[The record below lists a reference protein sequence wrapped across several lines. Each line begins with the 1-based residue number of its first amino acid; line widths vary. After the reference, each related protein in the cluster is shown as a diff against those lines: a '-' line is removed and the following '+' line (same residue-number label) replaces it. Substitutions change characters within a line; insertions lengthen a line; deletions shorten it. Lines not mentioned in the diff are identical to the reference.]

1 MKVKRNLGWLAL
13 LLFIALF
20 PATLGRISPYYNTV
34 LILVGIYV
42 ILAVSLDL
50 LIGFAGQISV
60 GHAAFFALG
69 AYTSGILTAKHSIS
83 PSIAL
88 LGGLFVSGFVAWGIG
103 RAVLRLKGY
112 YLAMATL
119 GLNAVIVKL
128 ITGFASI
135 TGGASGLLN
144 IPPFQ
149 IFGLTLQ
156 DHTYYYYFVWG
167 IVILVIL
174 SCLGLA
180 KSPFGS
186 ALIAIHSDEEAAST
200 LGIDCPKY
208 KLHVFVISSMLAGV
222 AGSLFAHFMGF
233 IAPDDF
239 DIFTSILV
247 LVMLFLG
254 GVGTIYG
261 AALGAA
267 FLKLLPEVTYRF
279 QTYELFFH
287 GLILILVLIFMP
299 KGLLGI
305 LTNVKNRLLGS
316 RHLLNPSSSG
326 KELRRS

>member
-1 MKVKRNLGWLAL
+1 VKVRRNLWWLAL
-13 LLFIALF
+13 LLLIALL

-60 GHAAFFALG
+60 GHAAFFAMG
-69 AYTSGILTAKHSIS
+69 AYTSGILTARYAIS
-83 PSIAL
+83 PFVAL
-88 LGGLFVSGFVAWGIG
+88 ICGLFTSGLVAWGIG

-128 ITGFASI
+128 ITGFVSF

-144 IPPFQ
+144 IPPFH
-149 IFGLTLQ
+149 IFGLTFQ
-156 DHTYYYYFVWG
+156 DHRYYYYFVWG
-167 IVILVIL
+167 IVILVIA
-174 SCLGLA
+174 SCLALA
-180 KSPFGS
+180 KSPFGG
-186 ALIAIHSDEEAAST
+186 ALIALHSDEEAAST
-200 LGIDCPKY
+200 LGIDCPRF
-208 KLHVFVISSMLAGV
+208 KLHVFVIASMFAGL

-239 DIFTSILV
+239 DIFTSILI
-247 LVMLFLG
+247 LVMPFLG

-261 AALGAA
+261 AALGAV
-267 FLKLLPEVTYRF
+267 FLKLLPEVTYGL
-279 QTYELFFH
+279 QDYELFLH

-305 LTNVKNRLLGS
+305 LTSIKNRVLGS
-316 RHLLNPSSSG
+316 KDLLNPASPRM
-326 KELRRS
+326 EP

>member
-1 MKVKRNLGWLAL
+1 VSAKRNTGSLIL
-13 LLFIALF
+13 LLLIALF
-20 PATLGRISPYYNTV
+20 PVTLGRISPYYNTL

-69 AYTSGILTAKHSIS
+69 AYTSGILTARHGFS
-83 PSIAL
+83 PSTAL
-88 LGGLFVSGFVAWGIG
+88 LCGLFVSGFVAWGIG
-103 RAVLRLKGY
+103 GAVLRLKGY

-128 ITGFASI
+128 IMCFASI

-149 IFGLTLQ
+149 VFGFSLQ
-156 DHTYYYYFVWG
+156 DHAHYYYFVWG
-167 IVILVIL
+167 VVVLVI
-174 SCLGLA
+174 SCCLVLVRSPLGSTLV
-180 KSPFGS
+180 
-186 ALIAIHSDEEAAST
+186 AIHSDEEAAST

-239 DIFTSILV
+239 DIFTSILI

-279 QTYELFFH
+279 QQYELFFH

-305 LTNVKNRLLGS
+305 LTSIKNGLLQS
-316 RHLLNPSSSG
+316 R
-326 KELRRS
+326 RRSKPCP

>member
-1 MKVKRNLGWLAL
+1 MNVRRNIGWLIP
-13 LLFIALF
+13 LLFIGLF
-20 PATLGRISPYYNTV
+20 PVTLGRISPYYNTV

-60 GHAAFFALG
+60 GHAAFYAIG
-69 AYTSGILTAKHSIS
+69 AYTSGILTAKHGIS
-83 PSIAL
+83 PFVAL
-88 LGGLFVSGFVAWGIG
+88 LCGLFASGLVAWGIG

-128 ITGFASI
+128 ITCLASI

-144 IPPFQ
+144 IPPFR
-149 IFGLTLQ
+149 IFGLTFQ
-156 DHTYYYYFVWG
+156 DHTYYYYCVWG
-167 IVILVIL
+167 AVVLVI
-174 SCLGLA
+174 SCCLALA
-180 KSPFGS
+180 KSPFGT
-186 ALIAIHSDEEAAST
+186 ALIAIHSDEEAAGT

-279 QTYELFFH
+279 QNYELFFH

-305 LTNVKNRLLGS
+305 LTHTKDWLFRT
-316 RHLLNPSSSG
+316 
-326 KELRRS
+326 KYRSNASLKGTEP

>member
-1 MKVKRNLGWLAL
+1 MKIRSKIGWVIL

-20 PATLGRISPYYNTV
+20 PVTLGRISPYYNTV

-60 GHAAFFALG
+60 GHAAFYAIG
-69 AYTSGILTAKHSIS
+69 AYTSGILTAKYGIS
-83 PSIAL
+83 PSVAL
-88 LGGLFVSGFVAWGIG
+88 ICGLIVSGFVAWGIG

-119 GLNAVIVKL
+119 GLNAVIIKL
-128 ITGFASI
+128 ITYLASV

-144 IPPFQ
+144 IPPFR
-149 IFGLTLQ
+149 IFGLTFQ
-156 DHTYYYYFVWG
+156 DHTYYYYCVWG
-167 IVILVIL
+167 AVILVI
-174 SCLGLA
+174 SCCLALA
-180 KSPFGS
+180 KSPFGT

-200 LGIDCPKY
+200 HGIDCPKY

-239 DIFTSILV
+239 DIFTSILI

-279 QTYELFFH
+279 QNFELFFH

-299 KGLLGI
+299 KGLFGI
-305 LTNVKNRLLGS
+305 LTHTKDWLFGTKYGPTPSLGGTE
-316 RHLLNPSSSG
+316 P
-326 KELRRS
+326 

>member
-1 MKVKRNLGWLAL
+1 VKVKRNLWWLVL
-13 LLFIALF
+13 LLLIALF

-60 GHAAFFALG
+60 GHAAFFAMG
-69 AYTSGILTAKHSIS
+69 AYTSGILTTRYAMS
-83 PSIAL
+83 PFFAL
-88 LGGLFVSGFVAWGIG
+88 ICGLFTSGLVAWGIG

-128 ITGFASI
+128 ITGFVSF

-144 IPPFQ
+144 IPPFH

-156 DHTYYYYFVWG
+156 DHRYYYYFVWG
-167 IVILVIL
+167 VVILVIT
-174 SCLGLA
+174 SCLALA

-200 LGIDCPKY
+200 LGIDCPRY
-208 KLHVFVISSMLAGV
+208 KLHVFVIASMFAGL

-239 DIFTSILV
+239 DIFTSILI

-261 AALGAA
+261 AALGAV
-267 FLKLLPEVTYRF
+267 FLKLLPEVTYGF
-279 QTYELFFH
+279 QDYELFLH

-305 LTNVKNRLLGS
+305 LINVKNRLFGS
-316 RHLLNPSSSG
+316 KVLLNPFLSRT
-326 KELRRS
+326 EP

>member
-1 MKVKRNLGWLAL
+1 MKVKRNLWWLVL
-13 LLFIALF
+13 LLLIALF

-83 PSIAL
+83 PPIAL
-88 LGGLFVSGFVAWGIG
+88 LCGLFVSGLVAWGIG

-119 GLNAVIVKL
+119 GLNAVVVKL

-144 IPPFQ
+144 IPPFK
-149 IFGLTLQ
+149 ILGLTLQ

-167 IVILVIL
+167 IVILVMIC
-174 SCLGLA
+174 CLALT

-186 ALIAIHSDEEAAST
+186 TLIAIHSDEEAAAT

-239 DIFTSILV
+239 DIFTSILI

-279 QTYELFFH
+279 QNYELFFH
-287 GLILILVLIFMP
+287 GLILVLVLIFMP
-299 KGLLGI
+299 KGLLGVI
-305 LTNVKNRLLGS
+305 TSVKEGLFGS
-316 RHLLNPSSSG
+316 KVLSNLPSPG
-326 KELRRS
+326 TDP

>member
-1 MKVKRNLGWLAL
+1 MKIRSNIGLLVL

-20 PATLGRISPYYNTV
+20 PVTLGRISPYYNTV

-60 GHAAFFALG
+60 GHAAFYAIG
-69 AYTSGILTAKHSIS
+69 AYTSGILTAKHGVS
-83 PSIAL
+83 PFIAL
-88 LGGLFVSGFVAWGIG
+88 ICGLFVSGFVAWGIG

-128 ITGFASI
+128 ITCLASI

-144 IPPFQ
+144 IPPFR
-149 IFGLTLQ
+149 ILGLTFQ
-156 DHTYYYYFVWG
+156 DHAYYYYCVWG
-167 IVILVIL
+167 AVIVVIFC
-174 SCLGLA
+174 CLALA
-180 KSPFGS
+180 KSPFGTT
-186 ALIAIHSDEEAAST
+186 LIAIHSDEEAAST
-200 LGIDCPKY
+200 MGIDCTKY

-239 DIFTSILV
+239 DIFTSILI

-279 QTYELFFH
+279 QNFELFFY

-305 LTNVKNRLLGS
+305 LIHIKDRLFGNKYRANASLEGME
-316 RHLLNPSSSG
+316 P
-326 KELRRS
+326 

>member
-1 MKVKRNLGWLAL
+1 VKVRRNLWWLVL
-13 LLFIALF
+13 LLLIALF
-20 PATLGRISPYYNTV
+20 PVTLGRISPYYNTV

-69 AYTSGILTAKHSIS
+69 AYTSGILTSKHSIS
-83 PSIAL
+83 PPFAL
-88 LGGLFVSGFVAWGIG
+88 LTGLFVSGFVAWGIG

-119 GLNAVIVKL
+119 GLNAVVVKL
-128 ITGFASI
+128 ITGFASV

-149 IFGLTLQ
+149 LLGLTFQ
-156 DHTYYYYFVWG
+156 DHTYYYYFVWT

-174 SCLGLA
+174 LCLGLA
-180 KSPFGS
+180 KSPFGN

-208 KLHVFVISSMLAGV
+208 KLHVFVISSILAGV

-261 AALGAA
+261 AVLGAA

-299 KGLLGI
+299 RGLLGI
-305 LTNVKNRLLGS
+305 LTDVKNRLVGYKHPS
-316 RHLLNPSSSG
+316 NPSL
-326 KELRRS
+326 LRADE

>member
-1 MKVKRNLGWLAL
+1 VKVKRNLWWLVL

-88 LGGLFVSGFVAWGIG
+88 LGGLFVSGLVAWGIG

-144 IPPFQ
+144 IPPLR

-167 IVILVIL
+167 IVILVITC
-174 SCLGLA
+174 CLALT

-186 ALIAIHSDEEAAST
+186 TLIAIHSDEEAANT

-239 DIFTSILV
+239 DIFTSILI

-279 QTYELFFH
+279 QHYELFLH

-305 LTNVKNRLLGS
+305 LTNVKHWLLGS
-316 RHLLNPSSSG
+316 KYLSNPPSLG
-326 KELRRS
+326 TDP

>member
-1 MKVKRNLGWLAL
+1 MRIRRNLGWLL
-13 LLFIALF
+13 LLFLIALF
-20 PATLGRISPYYNTV
+20 PVTLGKISPYYNTV

-69 AYTSGILTAKHSIS
+69 AYTSGILTAKHNLS
-83 PSIAL
+83 PLIAL
-88 LGGLFVSGFVAWGIG
+88 VGGLFVSGFVAWGIG

-119 GLNAVIVKL
+119 GLNAVVVKL
-128 ITGFASI
+128 ITGFASV

-156 DHTYYYYFVWG
+156 DHTHYYYFVWG

-208 KLHVFVISSMLAGV
+208 KLHVFVISSMFAGV

-261 AALGAA
+261 AVLGAA

-279 QTYELFFH
+279 QTYELFFY

-299 KGLLGI
+299 RGLLGV
-305 LTNVKNRLLGS
+305 LTDVNSRLLGS
-316 RHLLNPSSSG
+316 RDVSKAPSLG
-326 KELRRS
+326 PDE

>member
-1 MKVKRNLGWLAL
+1 VSVKRNLWPLIL

-60 GHAAFFALG
+60 GHAAFFAMG
-69 AYTSGILTAKHSIS
+69 AYTSGILTARHDIS

-88 LGGLFVSGFVAWGIG
+88 LCGFFVSGIVAWGIG

-119 GLNAVIVKL
+119 GLNAVTVKI

-144 IPPFQ
+144 IPPFH

-167 IVILVIL
+167 LVVL
-174 SCLGLA
+174 VVACCLALTR
-180 KSPFGS
+180 SPFGS
-186 ALIAIHSDEEAAST
+186 ALIAVHSDEEAAGT
-200 LGIDCPKY
+200 LGIDCAKY
-208 KLHVFVISSMLAGV
+208 KLHAFVISSMFAGL

-239 DIFTSILV
+239 DIFTSILI

-261 AALGAA
+261 AALGAI

-279 QTYELFFH
+279 QHYELFLH
-287 GLILILVLIFMP
+287 GLILILVLIFLP
-299 KGLLGI
+299 KGLFGI
-305 LTNVKNRLLGS
+305 LTSVKHRWLGS
-316 RHLLNPSSSG
+316 KYPLNPSSVG
-326 KELRRS
+326 MDP

>member
-1 MKVKRNLGWLAL
+1 
-13 LLFIALF
+13 
-20 PATLGRISPYYNTV
+20 
-34 LILVGIYV
+34 VGIYI

-50 LIGFAGQISV
+50 MVGFAGQISV
-60 GHAAFFALG
+60 GHAAFFAIG
-69 AYTSGILTAKHSIS
+69 AYTSGILTAKHSVS

-88 LGGLFVSGFVAWGIG
+88 LCGLFVSGLVAWGIG

-144 IPPFQ
+144 IPPFH

-167 IVILVIL
+167 VVILVTTC
-174 SCLGLA
+174 CLALT

-186 ALIAIHSDEEAAST
+186 TLIAIHSDEEAAST
-200 LGIDCPKY
+200 LGIDCPRY
-208 KLHVFVISSMLAGV
+208 KLHVFVISSMFAGV

-239 DIFTSILV
+239 DIFTSILI

-261 AALGAA
+261 AALGAI
-267 FLKLLPEVTYRF
+267 FLKLLPEVTYSF
-279 QTYELFFH
+279 QEYELFLH

-316 RHLLNPSSSG
+316 KYLLNPPSL
-326 KELRRS
+326 ETDT

>member
-1 MKVKRNLGWLAL
+1 VNIKKNIGWLIL
-13 LLFIALF
+13 LLFIGLF
-20 PATLGRISPYYNTV
+20 PVTLGRISPYYNTV

-60 GHAAFFALG
+60 GHAAFYAMG
-69 AYTSGILTAKHSIS
+69 AYTSGILTAKHGI
-83 PSIAL
+83 PPFVAL
-88 LGGLFVSGFVAWGIG
+88 LCGLLVSGLVAWGIG

-119 GLNAVIVKL
+119 GLNAVTVKL
-128 ITGFASI
+128 ITCLASV
-135 TGGASGLLN
+135 TGGASGLLH
-144 IPPFQ
+144 IPPFR
-149 IFGLTLQ
+149 IFGLTFQ
-156 DHTYYYYFVWG
+156 DHAYYYYCVWG
-167 IVILVIL
+167 AVILVI
-174 SCLGLA
+174 SCCLALA
-180 KSPFGS
+180 KSPFGTT
-186 ALIAIHSDEEAAST
+186 LIAIHSDEEAAST

-239 DIFTSILV
+239 DIFTSILI

-279 QTYELFFH
+279 QNYELFFH

-299 KGLLGI
+299 RGLLGI
-305 LTNVKNRLLGS
+305 LTHIKDLLFGAKYRS
-316 RHLLNPSSSG
+316 NPSLKG
-326 KELRRS
+326 TDP

>member
-1 MKVKRNLGWLAL
+1 VKVKGNLWWLVF

-20 PATLGRISPYYNTV
+20 PVTLGRISPYYNTV

-69 AYTSGILTAKHSIS
+69 AYTSGILTARHSIA
-83 PSIAL
+83 PPIAL
-88 LGGLFVSGFVAWGIG
+88 LGGLFVSGLVAWGIG

-156 DHTYYYYFVWG
+156 DHTYYYYFVWA
-167 IVILVIL
+167 IVILVVL

-180 KSPFGS
+180 NSPFGS

-287 GLILILVLIFMP
+287 GLILVLVLIFMP
-299 KGLLGI
+299 RGLFGI
-305 LTNVKNRLLGS
+305 LTDVKNRLLRSGA
-316 RHLLNPSSSG
+316 LLNSPSSG
-326 KELRRS
+326 TD

>member
-1 MKVKRNLGWLAL
+1 LA
-13 LLFIALF
+13 
-20 PATLGRISPYYNTV
+20 
-34 LILVGIYV
+34 
-42 ILAVSLDL
+42 
-50 LIGFAGQISV
+50 
-60 GHAAFFALG
+60 
-69 AYTSGILTAKHSIS
+69 
-83 PSIAL
+83 
-88 LGGLFVSGFVAWGIG
+88 
-103 RAVLRLKGY
+103 
-112 YLAMATL
+112 
-119 GLNAVIVKL
+119 
-128 ITGFASI
+128 
-135 TGGASGLLN
+135 
-144 IPPFQ
+144 
-149 IFGLTLQ
+149 
-156 DHTYYYYFVWG
+156 
-167 IVILVIL
+167 
-174 SCLGLA
+174 LA

-208 KLHVFVISSMLAGV
+208 KLHVFVISSMFAGV

-239 DIFTSILV
+239 DIFTSILI

-279 QTYELFFH
+279 QNYELFFH

-316 RHLLNPSSSG
+316 KYLLNPSSLG
-326 KELRRS
+326 TDR

>member
-1 MKVKRNLGWLAL
+1 VKVKRNLGWLSL

-60 GHAAFFALG
+60 GHAAFFAIG
-69 AYTSGILTAKHSIS
+69 AYTSGILTAKHSVS
-83 PSIAL
+83 PPIAL
-88 LGGLFVSGFVAWGIG
+88 LCGLFVSGLVAWGIG

-144 IPPFQ
+144 IPPFH

-156 DHTYYYYFVWG
+156 HHTYYYYFVWG
-167 IVILVIL
+167 VVILVITC
-174 SCLGLA
+174 CLALT

-186 ALIAIHSDEEAAST
+186 TLIAIHSDEEAAST
-200 LGIDCPKY
+200 LGIDCPRY
-208 KLHVFVISSMLAGV
+208 KLHVFVISSMFAGV

-239 DIFTSILV
+239 DIFTSILI

-261 AALGAA
+261 AALGAI
-267 FLKLLPEVTYRF
+267 FLKLLPEVTYSF
-279 QTYELFFH
+279 QEYELFLH

-316 RHLLNPSSSG
+316 KYLLNPPSL
-326 KELRRS
+326 ETDT

>member
-1 MKVKRNLGWLAL
+1 MKVKRNIGWLIL

-20 PATLGRISPYYNTV
+20 PVTLGSISPYYNTV

-60 GHAAFFALG
+60 GHAAFYAMG
-69 AYTSGILTAKHSIS
+69 AYASGILTAKHGIS

-88 LGGLFVSGFVAWGIG
+88 LCGLFVSGLVAWGIG

-128 ITGFASI
+128 ITCFASI

-144 IPPFQ
+144 IPPFR

-167 IVILVIL
+167 VVILVI
-174 SCLGLA
+174 SCCLALA

-186 ALIAIHSDEEAAST
+186 TLIAIHSDEEAAST

-239 DIFTSILV
+239 DIFTSILL

-254 GVGTIYG
+254 GVGTIFG

-279 QTYELFFH
+279 QHYELFFH

-305 LTNVKNRLLGS
+305 LTNVKNWLLGS
-316 RHLLNPSSSG
+316 KCRTNPPSLG
-326 KELRRS
+326 TEP

>member
-1 MKVKRNLGWLAL
+1 VKVKKSLWWLAL
-13 LLFIALF
+13 LFFIALF
-20 PATLGRISPYYNTV
+20 PATVGRVSPYYNTV

-69 AYTSGILTAKHSIS
+69 AYTSGILTAKHSLS
-83 PSIAL
+83 PCIAL
-88 LGGLFVSGFVAWGIG
+88 LGGLFVSG
-103 RAVLRLKGY
+103 LKGY

-119 GLNAVIVKL
+119 GLNAVVVKL

-167 IVILVIL
+167 IVILVMTC
-174 SCLGLA
+174 CLALTE
-180 KSPFGS
+180 SSFGS

-239 DIFTSILV
+239 DIFTSILI

-305 LTNVKNRLLGS
+305 LTTLKNRLLGS
-316 RHLLNPSSSG
+316 EVLSDPPSLG
-326 KELRRS
+326 TDRQRF

>member
-1 MKVKRNLGWLAL
+1 VIVKKNIWWLAL
-13 LLFIALF
+13 LSCIALF
-20 PATLGRISPYYNTV
+20 PVILGMVSPYYITV

-50 LIGFAGQISV
+50 LVGFAGQISI
-60 GHAAFFALG
+60 GHAAFFAMG
-69 AYTSGILTAKHSIS
+69 AYTSGILTAKHSVS
-83 PSIAL
+83 PLIAL
-88 LGGLFVSGFVAWGIG
+88 LCGLFVSGLVAWGIG

-119 GLNAVIVKL
+119 GLNAIVVKL

-144 IPPFQ
+144 IPPFHM
-149 IFGLTLQ
+149 FGLILQ

-167 IVILVIL
+167 VVVIVITC
-174 SCLGLA
+174 CLALT
-180 KSPFGS
+180 KSPFGRT
-186 ALIAIHSDEEAAST
+186 LIAIHSDEEAAGT
-200 LGIDCPKY
+200 LGIDCPRY
-208 KLHVFVISSMLAGV
+208 KLHAFVISSMFAGL

-239 DIFTSILV
+239 DIFTSILI

-254 GVGTIYG
+254 GIGTIYG
-261 AALGAA
+261 AALGAV

-279 QTYELFFH
+279 HNYELFLH
-287 GLILILVLIFMP
+287 GLILVLVLICLP

-305 LTNVKNRLLGS
+305 LTKARLLLKGHRYVS
-316 RHLLNPSSSG
+316 SPSSAG
-326 KELRRS
+326 TGT